1 MANSENALT
10 TTNAATPATELDALS
25 IEQLT
30 MEAKFYYVQM
40 GQNAVE
46 FGKRLIAIK
55 KKLPHGEWLNWLKEN
70 FQLKERSAQTF
81 MQIAARFSNTQ
92 TFGNLGYSQ
101 LIQMLALPEGTEE
114 DFIAE
119 KAAEGKPVEN
129 MTIKQEREEIK
140 KYKAKIEQLEKQV
153 NFILDQNNQLADV
166 ARTLRHNLDASKNEM
181 LDVEEQNQKLQAEND
196 QLTSINHT
204 LRLENEAFKDQEP
217 QIIETVKTITPP
229 DYVATV
235 QRAEDL
241 QQQVDHLLEQ
251 QEDAQ
256 KTIADLQDQV
266 LKAVSKQGEPK
277 IEYVDNVPSDY
288 AATKQELETLKAQQE
303 NLRVDMAI
311 SQNLNALGAAAKF
324 LLDNQDRLTA
334 NLENFIS
341 ADFTTDNIKQL
352 AQLVTLLVNNVDG
365 NFDI

>member
-1 MANSENALT
+1 MC
-10 TTNAATPATELDALS
+10 
-25 IEQLT
+25 
-30 MEAKFYYVQM
+30 
-40 GQNAVE
+40 
-46 FGKRLIAIK
+46 KRLHI
-55 KKLPHGEWLNWLKEN
+55 WD
-70 FQLKERSAQTF
+70 
-81 MQIAARFSNTQ
+81 
-92 TFGNLGYSQ
+92 
-101 LIQMLALPEGTEE
+101 IQMLALPEGTEE

-166 ARTLRHNLDASKNEM
+166 ARTLR
-181 LDVEEQNQKLQAEND
+181 
-196 QLTSINHT
+196 
-204 LRLENEAFKDQEP
+204 LENEAFKDQPP

-229 DYVATV
+229 NYAETV

-241 QQQVDHLLEQ
+241 QQQVDQLLAR

-266 LKAVSKQGEPK
+266 LDAVSKQGEPQ